1 MRKKQIVVGDSV
13 IEVPDISKRWITIAV
28 VVGLLLWLVFSSMY
42 TVNADETAVIQ
53 RFGKYV
59 RSTPPGLHFKLPFG
73 IETKKAVRTRHV
85 FKMEFGFR
93 TLQAGVRTVYSEKDY
108 LDEALML
115 TGDLNSAVV
124 EWIVQYRV
132 KDPVKY
138 LFRVRDIEKTL
149 RDVSESAMRQVVGDH
164 SVDEVIILSR
174 REIADSA
181 EAKMQRIL
189 DHYDIGLKIQTVQ
202 LQDVNPPDRVK
213 PAFNEVN
220 EAKQEREKI
229 INEAWEAYNKAIPQ
243 AKGEAQKTINEAE
256 GYALQRINNAKGD
269 AERFI
274 SVYREYVKAKDVTRR
289 RLYLETL
296 REILPQIDQIYVID
310 AAQKNVVPLLQMIE
324 KGGSK

>member
-1 MRKKQIVVGDSV
+1 MKKKRIVIGDSV
-13 IEVPDISKRWITIAV
+13 IEVPDISRRWISGGVLIL
-28 VVGLLLWLVFSSMY
+28 LLLWLIFSSMY

-53 RFGKYV
+53 RFGKFV
-59 RSTPPGLHFKLPFG
+59 RTTQPGLHFKLPFG
-73 IETKKAVRTRHV
+73 IETKTPVRTQHV

-93 TLQAGVRTVYSEKDY
+93 TIQAGVRTVYSQKEY
-108 LDEALML
+108 QEESLML
-115 TGDLNSAVV
+115 TGDLNTAVV
-124 EWIVQYRV
+124 EWIVQYRI
-132 KDPVKY
+132 KDPVKF
-138 LFRVRDIEKTL
+138 LFKVRDIDKTM
-149 RDVSESAMRQVVGDH
+149 RDVSEAAMRQVVGDH

-174 REIADSA
+174 REIADTA
-181 EAKMQRIL
+181 EVKMQRIL
-189 DHYDIGLKIQTVQ
+189 DPYDTGIHIQTVQ

-256 GYALQRINNAKGD
+256 GYALQRVNNAKGD

-274 SVYREYVKAKDVTRR
+274 AVYREYVRAKDVTRR

-296 REILPQIDQIYVID
+296 REILPQIDQVYVID
-310 AAQKNVVPLLQMIE
+310 AAQKNVVPLLQMLE

>member
-1 MRKKQIVVGDSV
+1 MKKKQIVIGDSV
-13 IEVPDISKRWITIAV
+13 IEVPDISRRWIFWGIAAV
-28 VVGLLLWLVFSSMY
+28 ALLWLVFSSMY

-59 RSTPPGLHFKLPFG
+59 RTADPGLHFKLPFG
-73 IETKKAVRTRHV
+73 IETKKAVRTQHV
-85 FKMEFGFR
+85 YKMEFGFR
-93 TLQAGVRTVYSEKDY
+93 TIQAGVRTVYSEKEY
-108 LDEALML
+108 KEESLML

-124 EWIVQYRV
+124 EWIVQYRI

-138 LFRVRDIEKTL
+138 LFRVRNITKTL
-149 RDVSESAMRQVVGDH
+149 RDISEAAMRQIVGDH

-181 EAKMQRIL
+181 EVKMQRIL
-189 DHYDIGLKIQTVQ
+189 NKYDIGIDIQTVQ

-229 INEAWEAYNKAIPQ
+229 INEAWEAYNKVIPQ

-256 GYALQRINNAKGD
+256 GYALQRVNNAKGD
-269 AERFI
+269 AERFVA
-274 SVYREYVKAKDVTRR
+274 VYREYARAKDVTRR

-296 REILPQIDQIYVID
+296 REILPQIDQVYVID
-310 AAQKNVVPLLQMIE
+310 AAQKNVIPLLQMLE
-324 KGGSK
+324 KGGSQ